1 MLELQAASVAGPD
14 ERQPIVTANIA
25 IVLIE
30 RAHQLILRR
39 RRTLPADEAWGGS
52 VEICHPPGGGLV
64 MAFPI
69 RNDEPAGAAN
79 RVTNW

>member
-39 RRTLPADEAWGGS
+39 RRTLPAVVRLRVGPSGS
-52 VEICHPPGGGLV
+52 AIRPGAGWLWHFLFAT
-64 MAFPI
+64 M
-69 RNDEPAGAAN
+69 NLPAP
-79 RVTNW
+79 RIE